1 MKRSVRAKPLSRTI
15 AEASTKSGSNGNR
28 CRRALA
34 ICYARQ
40 MKSER
45 PRLQTIERLAT
56 FALLLLLGFA
66 TADLGILYFRDKLL
80 PGDPPNV
87 RPAAPIQPGYVAKE
101 KFQIIAGRNIFSA
114 DQKIPDPLGGT
125 PQKKDDGQ
133 PVLTQLPLALVGT
146 LVHANPTRSVAT
158 VNLKAKNDVI
168 AIRVDGELPE
178 SMGTVTKIERSK
190 MVFRNNGSGRLEYIE
205 LKEEGALSFN
215 VTSTAVAPGI
225 LMTSETDRTVKREDL
240 DKYLKDLPAILQQAR
255 AVPRIGANGN
265 VECFN
270 IADLQ
275 SGSVLEALGI
285 RRGDCIETVN
295 GERID
300 SPAKAMETFQKLRAG
315 TDQINLGFERGGR
328 KENSN
333 FTITQ

>member
-1 MKRSVRAKPLSRTI
+1 MNSA
-15 AEASTKSGSNGNR
+15 
-28 CRRALA
+28 
-34 ICYARQ
+34 
-40 MKSER
+40 R
-45 PRLQTIERLAT
+45 PRHQT
-56 FALLLLLGFA
+56 FAIIVLLLLLGYA
-66 TADLGILYFRDKLL
+66 AADLTILSLRDKLL
-80 PGDPPNV
+80 PGDPPTV
-87 RPAAPIQPGYVAKE
+87 RPPMTSTQQYTPKE
-101 KFQIIAGRNIFSA
+101 KFQIITGRNIFSS
-114 DQKIPDPLGGT
+114 DQKIPDALGGT
-125 PQKKDDGQ
+125 PQKRDDGE

-158 VNLKAKNDVI
+158 LNLKSKNDVI
-168 AIRVDGELPE
+168 AIRVDGEIPE
-178 SMGTVTKIERSK
+178 GIGTVTKIERWK
-190 MVFRNNGSGRLEYIE
+190 MVFRNSSNGRLEYVE
-205 LKEEGALSFN
+205 LKEEGGLTFN

-225 LMTSETDRTVKREDL
+225 TMTSETDRTVKREDL

-265 VECFN
+265 IECFN

-275 SGSVLEALGI
+275 AGSVLEALGI

-300 SPAKAMETFQKLRAG
+300 SPQKAMETFQKLRAG